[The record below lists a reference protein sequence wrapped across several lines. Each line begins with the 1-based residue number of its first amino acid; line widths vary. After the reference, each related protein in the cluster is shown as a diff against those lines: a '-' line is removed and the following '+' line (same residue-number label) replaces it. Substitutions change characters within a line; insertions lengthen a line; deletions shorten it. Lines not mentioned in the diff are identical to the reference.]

1 MADVERGNRPL
12 SPHLQVYKWPI
23 NMGMS
28 ILHRMTGVA
37 IGVVLVLI
45 SLWFFALAWSPEA
58 FAVVDGLMTSWL
70 GWLVLLGG
78 AVSLWFHFVNGIR
91 HLVWDTGSSFG
102 QKRVRRTALI
112 GVAATVVLVVITIW
126 VALAV

>member
-12 SPHLQVYKWPI
+12 SPHLQVYKWPL

-37 IGVVLVLI
+37 LGGVTALVAI
-45 SLWFFALAWSPEA
+45 WFLALAWSPEA
-58 FAVVDGLMTSWL
+58 FALVNGLMTSWL

-78 AVSLWFHFVNGIR
+78 AASAWFHFANGLR

-102 QKRVRRTALI
+102 QRRVQRTAILGLLASAI
-112 GVAATVVLVVITIW
+112 LTLVTIW
-126 VALAV
+126 VAASV

>member
-28 ILHRMTGVA
+28 IFHRMTGVA
-37 IGVVLVLI
+37 AGAMAMIVT
-45 SLWFFALAWSPEA
+45 LWFFALAWSPEV
-58 FAVVDGLMTSWL
+58 FAWADWALTSWL
-70 GWLVLLGG
+70 GLLVLLGG
-78 AVSLWFHFVNGIR
+78 AASLWFHFVNGIR

-102 QKRVRRTALI
+102 QKRVRRTALLGLAAMVI
-112 GVAATVVLVVITIW
+112 LTLATVW
-126 VALAV
+126 VALAA